1 MHEPS
6 TLPEMSSSPLG
17 DQLRSYTSAQ
27 CPRSAH
33 TGPQLPPPLSRH
45 SITIPSSP
53 ADASVPPDGSHRT
66 AFTGF
71 AWPLRSCTNDT
82 ASPDCAPTLTPQP
95 HLVVRAARRGARP
108 SRRRPRARARGRA
121 RKFEVGG
128 AQFGHRQNCADEQPN
143 KEERPARKCWPQVA
157 RVGERAAAP
166 TAEIDDCAIAANEQH
181 LCAVGARPA
190 TLSNHAR
197 RRAGGRARQN
207 PRPLQPR
214 AHAHQPQ
221 AAAGVAHVPRPH
233 AVRPRGPRQPRG
245 CCRSSSCST

>member
-1 MHEPS
+1 MFHTMHEPS

-82 ASPDCAPTLTPQP
+82 ASPDCAPTFTR
-95 HLVVRAARRGARP
+95 H
-108 SRRRPRARARGRA
+108 SRTSLSEP
-121 RKFEVGG
+121 
-128 AQFGHRQNCADEQPN
+128 P
-143 KEERPARKCWPQVA
+143 VA
-157 RVGERAAAP
+157 RSPPFETSTESTGSRP
-166 TAEIDDCAIAANEQH
+166 CQEI
-181 LCAVGARPA
+181 
-190 TLSNHAR
+190 
-197 RRAGGRARQN
+197 
-207 PRPLQPR
+207 
-214 AHAHQPQ
+214 
-221 AAAGVAHVPRPH
+221 
-233 AVRPRGPRQPRG
+233 
-245 CCRSSSCST
+245 